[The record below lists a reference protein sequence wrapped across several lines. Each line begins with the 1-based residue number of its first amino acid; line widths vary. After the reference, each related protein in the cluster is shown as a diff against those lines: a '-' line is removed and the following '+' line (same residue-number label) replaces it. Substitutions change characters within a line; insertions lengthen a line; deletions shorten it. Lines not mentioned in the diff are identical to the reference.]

1 MKDITLPTSVII
13 DFDNTLYEYS
23 NCHKLA
29 MDSALSFFEEEL
41 NLTNSIIRDSLDLSR
56 QQVKSSVGSVASSH
70 SRILYAQQS
79 LLNLG
84 FGGKPALA
92 LQFEQIYWSRFMEEM
107 KPLEGAVEFL
117 SSLRFKRIP
126 IILLTD
132 LTSQIQI
139 RKLICLGWENLFDYV
154 ITSELVGSEKMSGL
168 PFIYALDLLQD
179 SEKLNVWFIGDQVFD
194 IPDIESLKER
204 SRITEGS
211 GYLKGSSDHNR
222 NFVKRF
228 DSFKEFEKVL
238 DLER

>member
-1 MKDITLPTSVII
+1 VKDITLPTSVII

-79 LLNLG
+79 LLNFG

-107 KPLEGAVEFL
+107 KPLDGAVDFL

-168 PFIYALDLLQD
+168 PFEFVLNLLNTAD
-179 SEKLNVWFIGDQVFD
+179 KEHVWFIGDEMHDVPNID
-194 IPDIESLKER
+194 SLTRLEH
-204 SRITEGS
+204 IQS
-211 GYLKGSSDHNR
+211 GCGFLRDKSNIKVKNVLGFQ
-222 NFVKRF
+222 NFSELEKRLN
-228 DSFKEFEKVL
+228 SQS
-238 DLER
+238 